1 MAKRKIHWAKVYF
14 KISNTKTI
22 NRKWFTRL
30 HEMFV
35 TTDDLKELSRDKYV
49 LSKLAKSS
57 NKKLNDVEIVINAV
71 EFISQ
76 HGETTNRF

>member
-1 MAKRKIHWAKVYF
+1 
-14 KISNTKTI
+14 
-22 NRKWFTRL
+22 
-30 HEMFV
+30 MFV
-35 TTDDLKELSRDKYV
+35 TTDDLKELSSDNYV

>member
-1 MAKRKIHWAKVYF
+1 MAKREIHLARVYF
-14 KISNTKTI
+14 KITNIKTM
-22 NRKWFTRL
+22 NKRWFSRL

-35 TTDDLKELSRDKYV
+35 TTDDIKELNNDKYV

-57 NKKLNDVEIVINAV
+57 NKKINDVEIVINAV
-71 EFISQ
+71 EFVSQ